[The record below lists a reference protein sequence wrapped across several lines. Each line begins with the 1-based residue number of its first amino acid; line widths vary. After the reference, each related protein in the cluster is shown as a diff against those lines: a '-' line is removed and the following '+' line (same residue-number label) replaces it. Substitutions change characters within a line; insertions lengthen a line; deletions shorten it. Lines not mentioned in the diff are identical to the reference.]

1 MYCFHYEFYARVG
14 AASRRASRSRG
25 RRWRARDG
33 RAVYMMAR
41 AQRIAPRRVLSVVLG
56 AVGAATVLAQVAYLG
71 TPGWFWAAPDATAD
85 IDAGGARP
93 RLTVLTTAARRSF
106 GKAGAPA
113 AEYGELEYGELK
125 AAYVYALAVDNKQR
139 YCAATKCTLVVG
151 GEAAEAKDRS
161 ARWTKIAWLRRTLSA
176 EGGRGQRGEWILW
189 TDLDAFFVDFRD
201 FLPLLDGTGAE
212 GVFAPDDGV
221 ELDGSDVDRVGA
233 GAARGTRPYPSASSV
248 PPRRKHPP
256 FLGPGEERCSLVQ
269 GLCRKERKRD
279 REGRLRM

>member
-1 MYCFHYEFYARVG
+1 
-14 AASRRASRSRG
+14 
-25 RRWRARDG
+25 
-33 RAVYMMAR
+33 MMAR
-41 AQRIAPRRVLSVVLG
+41 ARRIAPRRVLSVVLG

-85 IDAGGARP
+85 VDAGGARP

-113 AEYGELEYGELK
+113 AEYGELK

-176 EGGRGQRGEWILW
+176 EGGRGRRGEWLLW

-212 GVFAPDDGV
+212 GVFTPDDGV

-233 GAARGTRPYPSASSV
+233 GAFRTGDSSRSAQEGNC
-248 PPRRKHPP
+248 PP
-256 FLGPGEERCSLVQ
+256 FPGPARERRSLV
-269 GLCRKERKRD
+269 
-279 REGRLRM
+279 REALAEGSGGGN